1 MLSTHLTWDMA
12 STRWPSDLNPI
23 IALPQLHGTFL
34 LNINLVANIP
44 LVINTLLGRTQ
55 QGWIITDI
63 STSATVWR
71 TQPFNKT
78 TLTLQATADTTVNLW
93 VY

>member
-1 MLSTHLTWDMA
+1 MA
-12 STRWPSDLNPI
+12 STRWPADLNPI
-23 IALPQLHGTFL
+23 IALPQLHGTLL
-34 LNINLVANIP
+34 LNINLVSGTP
-44 LVINTLLGRTQ
+44 LSINTLLSRMQ

-63 STSATVWR
+63 TADAAVWR

-78 TLTLQATADTTVNLW
+78 TLTLQSSADCTISLW